1 MPTLSLHKW
10 KLPYLSEDRASATS
24 DLTSLL
30 EMLLFRV
37 SWIRAITISQ
47 VYQFAITFHLFGD
60 MALPYI
66 LCLRC
71 AIFYVLNALGS
82 ICRPMD
88 FCTVQTAPT
97 TFLLS
102 TCWHV
107 DPTSSSSSFLSFP
120 TSVSLR
126 IPPKAPSLCVPLL
139 HPAPLLVSL
148 MLNMKYDSAS
158 AHNHQCS
165 TSLWSISGI
174 VKILREALW

>member
-88 FCTVQTAPT
+88 FYGPNCPYYLSSLHLLTCGPHIIF
-97 TFLLS
+97 FLLPFFS
-102 TCWHV
+102 NLCFPPN
-107 DPTSSSSSFLSFP
+107 PTEGTL
-120 TSVSLR
+120 
-126 IPPKAPSLCVPLL
+126 SLCPS
-139 HPAPLLVSL
+139 PSP
-148 MLNMKYDSAS
+148 SAS
-158 AHNHQCS
+158 VGVSYAQYE
-165 TSLWSISGI
+165 I
-174 VKILREALW
+174 